1 MTNDDPCYIRIG
13 VHGDRSCPELE
24 RHVHCV
30 RCPVFAETAHELFD
44 RPAPPGYRAEW
55 TELLSRPNETSTETT
70 TGFITFRVGSE
81 WFGLASGA
89 CVEVTD
95 AKRAFP
101 LAHRGGGAFEGFVNV
116 RGQILLSVNVA
127 ALLTAERTDASS
139 SRARLVVV
147 EDASGRYALRVDEL
161 DKVRRIPASG
171 LHEPP
176 ATVSRAFSSLV
187 RSVVL
192 PEADGDRGF
201 AVFDEAELFAA
212 LARSVS

>member
-1 MTNDDPCYIRIG
+1 MSLDEPCYIRVG

-55 TELLSRPNETSTETT
+55 TELLARRTDAVSEVTK
-70 TGFITFRVGSE
+70 GFITFRVGAE
-81 WFGLASGA
+81 WFGLASGV

-116 RGQILLSVNVA
+116 RGQILLSVG
-127 ALLTAERTDASS
+127 L
-139 SRARLVVV
+139 
-147 EDASGRYALRVDEL
+147 GALR
-161 DKVRRIPASG
+161 
-171 LHEPP
+171 PP
-176 ATVSRAFSSLV
+176 NA
-187 RSVVL
+187 
-192 PEADGDRGF
+192 PRG
-201 AVFDEAELFAA
+201 
-212 LARSVS
+212 